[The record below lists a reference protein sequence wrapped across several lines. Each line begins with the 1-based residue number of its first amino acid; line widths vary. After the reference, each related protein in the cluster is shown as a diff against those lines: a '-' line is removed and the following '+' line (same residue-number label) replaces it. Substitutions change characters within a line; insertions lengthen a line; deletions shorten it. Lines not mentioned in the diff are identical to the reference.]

1 MNDMERIRAAL
12 TLKPEDE
19 ALKEMTIAEHRNSTL
34 EEKSQRVIEE
44 TNFLDNLKAILKHMT
59 KSKAEDYLVE
69 NNIINSLVSKEGINQ
84 MLDITIDLDR
94 YVQNTTG
101 GRKRKRS
108 TKRKKRRGKNT
119 RKYRRK
125 Y

>member
-1 MNDMERIRAAL
+1 MTDMERIRAAL
-12 TLKPEDE
+12 TLNPEDE
-19 ALKEMTIAEHRNSTL
+19 ALKEMTIARHHNSSP

-44 TNFLDNLKAILKHMT
+44 TNFLNNLKAILKHMT
-59 KSKAEDYLVE
+59 MGEAEDYLVE
-69 NNIINSLVSKEGINQ
+69 KNIINSLVSKEGIQQ

-94 YVQNTTG
+94 YVQNTAG

>member
-1 MNDMERIRAAL
+1 MDRIRAAL
-12 TLKPEDE
+12 TLKP
-19 ALKEMTIAEHRNSTL
+19 LKEMTIAEHRNSKP